1 MMRAVAGAAGARDIS
16 GGGGGGGEDRPWLAC
31 RDLHRAQMTQA
42 RVQR

>member
-1 MMRAVAGAAGARDIS
+1 MRAVAGAAGARDIS